1 MLAVGCGH
9 RATAAGLARG
19 DRAGQDLVLAR
30 SAASERADVL
40 RLRTLLSLGRVELDL
55 LVLVQ
60 RPVTG

>member
-1 MLAVGCGH
+1 MLAIGCGH
-9 RATAAGLARG
+9 RLQPQGLPGG